1 MTSGGR
7 GGGEGRA
14 RRPPGEPRTVD
25 DVRDERRRDARR
37 RLQRDRGYRRAVL
50 TGLAVSVLVHAALA
64 LFLAA
69 DVELPRMAYD
79 SPARPPVP
87 PEGFEVVV
95 VPRET
100 RPAPPPTTPPEQPTP
115 RQQEEPEE
123 EQEEEPGEEVTGRPV
138 PSDEPAEEPG
148 QGLTNAEKLQPRE
161 GDGRLWRDFW
171 DEDRREYLGSTRADS
186 ALRAILGK
194 YFDSLRVSREQYEE
208 ARDWTFGEGDDRWGI
223 SPDGIHLGDITIPIP
238 VDQFLSP
245 TGPRRR
251 ELERELREL
260 RQIQRQETLR
270 QVEETREERI
280 EEMRERS
287 RRQAESD
294 STDGE
299 EGGGGG

>member
-1 MTSGGR
+1 MKAGGR
-7 GGGEGRA
+7 DDGEGGARNRA
-14 RRPPGEPRTVD
+14 AQPRTVD
-25 DVRDERRRDARR
+25 EVRDERRRDARR

-50 TGLAVSVLVHAALA
+50 AGLGVSVLVHAALA

-69 DVELPRMAYD
+69 DIELPRMAYD
-79 SPARPPVP
+79 SPARPPVL

-95 VPRET
+95 VPEQT

-115 RQQEEPEE
+115 REREE
-123 EQEEEPGEEVTGRPV
+123 EQEPEEDEPEEATGEPV
-138 PSDEPAEEPG
+138 PSEQPAEEEG
-148 QGLTNAEKLQPRE
+148 EGLTNAEKLQPRE

-171 DEDRREYLGSTRADS
+171 DEDRRKYLGSTRADS
-186 ALRAILGK
+186 ALRAILGE
-194 YFDSLRVSREQYEE
+194 YFDSLRVSREAYDE
-208 ARDWTFGEGDDRWGI
+208 ARDWTFGEGEDRWGV

-299 EGGGGG
+299 EGSGGG